1 MVSLFSRFT
10 SAGRSGHR
18 RSRSAIEVSQ
28 TAIPNANA
36 PNLVAAAVDSSHGIE
51 VTAEFKP
58 VEHPSEPLNCDE
70 PVKCPLPEPSILN
83 DGRIWKERLSV
94 NARTARVDLP
104 VVNDETRV
112 QSKSSGKKPRPS
124 HVNHSMGPS
133 LSAPEYKFINL
144 LEECNTTGV

>member
-1 MVSLFSRFT
+1 MVGLFSRFSST
-10 SAGRSGHR
+10 GRSGHR

-36 PNLVAAAVDSSHGIE
+36 PNLAAAEAAAVDSPHGIE
-51 VTAEFKP
+51 VAAEFKP
-58 VEHPSEPLNCDE
+58 VEHPNEPLDCDE

-83 DGRIWKERLSV
+83 DGRIWKERMSV
-94 NARTARVDLP
+94 NAQTARVDLP
-104 VVNDETRV
+104 VVNDE
-112 QSKSSGKKPRPS
+112 SSGKKPRPS

-133 LSAPEYKFINL
+133 LSAPEYNFINL